1 MLEQTAEN
9 WKQAL
14 QSYLRAAE
22 LDRQNATVHYRLGAV
37 YKRLGN
43 LEKSRAELAE
53 FQRLKAIE
61 KAGPKVAP

>member
-1 MLEQTAEN
+1 MQRTGNE
-9 WKQAL
+9 AL

-37 YKRLGN
+37 YNRLGKV
-43 LEKSRAELAE
+43 EKARAELAE

-61 KAGPKVAP
+61 KTGPKVAP